1 MKMLRDNYFKYQ
13 LTIFIMNKRTLMIIS
28 AILFLIGIVTVVV
41 YPNYILMIVV
51 GMFLVSISILSAL
64 FSVHFPETRR
74 VTQVRRVGRKIR
86 KRPRRR

>member
-1 MKMLRDNYFKYQ
+1 MLRDNYFKYQ